1 MTTTM
6 KKTITIN
13 DELSIYVKERLD
25 KTLSI
30 VEPDISR
37 SKVEKM
43 IENGAITV
51 NDIIKNGSYRLR
63 ENDVINY
70 EIKEEEVIELK
81 PLDSGLDIVFED
93 QNVLVINKPR
103 GLVVHPAPGH
113 YDDTLV
119 NILIAKTQSLST
131 INGEFRPGIVHRIDK
146 DTSGLLLVAKNDI
159 AHAFLAEQL
168 KDHSM
173 SREYYAI
180 VEGLILENSG
190 KVIAPL
196 ARDKKFRQKMAVNVR
211 DGREAVTYF
220 TVLQRFNNKTLV
232 SLKLETGRT
241 HQIRVHMAYIGHPV
255 LGDEIYG
262 KKNQNLGGQ
271 ILHAYKLNFIS
282 PTTKEEVTVETGLPQ
297 YFEDILNELK

>member
-1 MTTTM
+1 M

-70 EIKEEEVIELK
+70 EIKEEDVIELK

>member
-1 MTTTM
+1 M

-30 VEPDISR
+30 VEKDISR

-43 IENGAITV
+43 IEDGFITV
-51 NDIIKNGSYRLR
+51 NDVIKNGSYRLR
-63 ENDVINY
+63 ANDVVNY
-70 EIKEEEVIELK
+70 EIKEETVIELK

-220 TVLQRFNNKTLV
+220 TVIERFNNKTLV

-297 YFEDILNELK
+297 YFKDILNELK

>member
-1 MTTTM
+1 M

>member
-1 MTTTM
+1 M

-113 YDDTLV
+113 YNDTLV

>member
-1 MTTTM
+1 M

-30 VEPDISR
+30 VEKDISR

-43 IENGAITV
+43 IEDGFITV
-51 NDIIKNGSYRLR
+51 NDVIKNGSYRLR
-63 ENDVINY
+63 ANDVINY
-70 EIKEEEVIELK
+70 EIKEETVIELK

-220 TVLQRFNNKTLV
+220 TVLERFNNKTLV

-297 YFEDILNELK
+297 YFKDILNELK

>member
-1 MTTTM
+1 M

-30 VEPDISR
+30 VEKDISR

-43 IENGAITV
+43 IEDGFITV
-51 NDIIKNGSYRLR
+51 NDVIKNGSYRLR
-63 ENDVINY
+63 ANDVVNY
-70 EIKEEEVIELK
+70 EIKEETVIELK

-220 TVLQRFNNKTLV
+220 TVLERFNNKTLV

-297 YFEDILNELK
+297 YFKDILNELK